1 MTTTLH
7 FDQKPAL
14 AGFLLK
20 ALLST
25 KSGKDAWPSELTAE
39 VAPSAPDSAWVA
51 SYRKICG
58 FAPEDTL
65 PATIPQVLA
74 VPMHIAMLTHPTFPL
89 KPMGIVHVRQTI
101 QVIRPIRV
109 GEAFGLR
116 SSLSAPR
123 QAKRGREFDLSTDA
137 LVNGEVVWKGVTTI
151 LAPERQAASDKP
163 TGKKERVEEP
173 AMRVPGNRLLQSAS
187 WSLSESLGRDYT
199 RVAGDFNPIHLHAW
213 AARPFGFKKA
223 IIHGMWLLGRTL
235 ADLQER
241 LPDGPYEVSM
251 DFRRAV
257 SLPSRVFFVAE
268 KVSDTEIGFSVRNR
282 EQTREHVTG
291 YVKTGAA

>member
-14 AGFLLK
+14 AGYLLK

-39 VAPSAPDSAWVA
+39 VAPAAPDAAWVA
-51 SYRKICG
+51 SYRRICG
-58 FAPEDTL
+58 FAPDDTL
-65 PATIPQVLA
+65 PATVPQVMA

-89 KPMGIVHVRQTI
+89 KPMGIVHVRQTL
-101 QVIRPIRV
+101 QVIRPIRT
-109 GEAFGLR
+109 GEAFSLH

-123 QAKRGREFDLSTDA
+123 QAKRGREFDLSTEA
-137 LVNGEVVWKGVTTI
+137 RVNAEVVWKGVTTI
-151 LAPERQAASDKP
+151 LAPERQAAPEKAAE
-163 TGKKERVEEP
+163 KKERSKEAP
-173 AMRVPGNRLLQSAS
+173 MRIPGDRLLQSSS

-213 AARPFGFKKA
+213 AARPFGFKRA

-235 ADLQER
+235 ADLQGS

-251 DFRRAV
+251 DFRRPV
-257 SLPSRVFFVAE
+257 SLPGRVFLVAE

-282 EQTREHVTG
+282 EQTREHVSG
-291 YVKTGAA
+291 FVRIGG

>member
-7 FDQKPAL
+7 FDQKPAI
-14 AGFLLK
+14 AGYLLK

-25 KSGKDAWPSELTAE
+25 KSGKDAWPAELTAE
-39 VAPSAPDSAWVA
+39 VAPSTPDAAWVG

-58 FAPEDTL
+58 FAPDDTL
-65 PATIPQVLA
+65 PATVPQVFA

-89 KPMGIVHVRQTI
+89 KPMGIVHVRQSI

-109 GEAFGLR
+109 GEAFSLQ

-123 QAKRGREFDLSTDA
+123 QAKRGREFDLLTQA
-137 LVNGEVVWKGVTTI
+137 LVGGEVVWSGVTTV
-151 LAPERQAASDKP
+151 LAPERQAGSEQSA
-163 TGKKERVEEP
+163 GKKDRAEVAP
-173 AMRVPGNRLLQSAS
+173 MRIAGDRLLQSSS
-187 WSLSESLGRDYT
+187 WTLAESLGRDYT
-199 RVAGDFNPIHLHAW
+199 RVAGDFNPIHLHALV
-213 AARPFGFKKA
+213 ARPFGFKKA

-235 ADLQER
+235 ADLRES

-251 DFRRAV
+251 DFRRPV
-257 SLPSRVFFVAE
+257 SLPGRVFLVAE

-282 EQTREHVTG
+282 EQTREHVNG
-291 YVKTGAA
+291 FVRIGG

>member
-1 MTTTLH
+1 MSTTLY
-7 FDQKPAL
+7 FEKKPAL
-14 AGFLLK
+14 AGHLLK

-25 KSGKDAWPSELTAE
+25 KSGKDAWPSALTAE
-39 VAPSAPDSAWVA
+39 VAPSTPDSAWVA

-58 FAPEDTL
+58 FAPDDTL

-89 KPMGIVHVRQTI
+89 KPMGIVHVRQTLE
-101 QVIRPIRV
+101 VIRPIRV
-109 GEAFGLR
+109 GEAFSLR

-123 QAKRGREFDLSTDA
+123 QAKRGREFDLTTEA
-137 LVNGEVVWKGVTTI
+137 LVAGVVVWRGVTTI
-151 LAPERQAASDKP
+151 LAPERQAASEQSAV
-163 TGKKERVEEP
+163 KKERAEEAP
-173 AMRVPGNRLLQSAS
+173 MRIPGDRLLQSSS

-235 ADLQER
+235 ADLQGS
-241 LPDGPYEVSM
+241 LPDGPYEVSI
-251 DFRRAV
+251 DFRRPV
-257 SLPSRVFFVAE
+257 SLPGRVFLVAE
-268 KVSDTEIGFSVRNR
+268 KVSATEIGFSVRNR
-282 EQTREHVTG
+282 EQTREHVSGFVRTG
-291 YVKTGAA
+291 G

>member
-14 AGFLLK
+14 AGYLLK

-39 VAPSAPDSAWVA
+39 VAPAAPDATWVA

-58 FAPEDTL
+58 FAPDNTL
-65 PATIPQVLA
+65 PATVPQVFA

-163 TGKKERVEEP
+163 AGKKERVEEP

-251 DFRRAV
+251 DFRRPV
-257 SLPSRVFFVAE
+257 SLPGRVFFVAE
-268 KVSDTEIGFSVRNR
+268 KVSDNEIGFSVRNR

-291 YVKTGAA
+291 FVKTGGA

>member
-14 AGFLLK
+14 AGYLLK

-39 VAPSAPDSAWVA
+39 VAPAAPDAAWVA
-51 SYRKICG
+51 SYRRICG
-58 FAPEDTL
+58 FAPDNTL
-65 PATIPQVLA
+65 PATVPQVMA

-89 KPMGIVHVRQTI
+89 KPMGIVHVRQTL

-109 GEAFGLR
+109 GEAFSLH

-123 QAKRGREFDLSTDA
+123 QAKRGREFDLSTEA
-137 LVNGEVVWKGVTTI
+137 RVNGEVVWKGVTTI
-151 LAPERQAASDKP
+151 LAPERQAAPEKAAE
-163 TGKKERVEEP
+163 KKERLKEAP
-173 AMRVPGNRLLQSAS
+173 MRIPGDRLLQSSS

-213 AARPFGFKKA
+213 AARPFGFKRA

-235 ADLQER
+235 ADLQGS

-251 DFRRAV
+251 DFRRPV
-257 SLPSRVFFVAE
+257 SLPGRVFLVAE

-282 EQTREHVTG
+282 EQTREHVSG
-291 YVKTGAA
+291 FVRIGG

>member
-14 AGFLLK
+14 AGYLLK

-25 KSGKDAWPSELTAE
+25 KSGKDAWPTELSAE
-39 VAPSAPDSAWVA
+39 VAPAAPDAAWVA

-58 FAPEDTL
+58 FAPDNTL
-65 PATIPQVLA
+65 PGTVPQVFA

-116 SSLSAPR
+116 STLSAPR
-123 QAKRGREFDLSTDA
+123 QAKRGREFDLSTEA
-137 LVNGEVVWKGVTTI
+137 LVNGEVVWEGVTTI
-151 LAPERQAASDKP
+151 LAPERQPGTAKP

-241 LPDGPYEVSM
+241 LPDGPYEISM
-251 DFRRAV
+251 DFRRPV
-257 SLPSRVFFVAE
+257 SLPGRVFFVAE
-268 KVSDTEIGFSVRNR
+268 KVSENEIGFSVRNR

-291 YVKTGAA
+291 FVKTGGK